1 MQTDIPLK
9 RLTLLRAADLLPLL
23 GAPYAQVVAIE
34 SLELPA
40 SATRL
45 DNVLR
50 LRSAQG
56 QEHLHVIELQGYHDA
71 TVLWRFA
78 SYLAWLGQRNP
89 SMAVV
94 GTLIYLTPADDTGD
108 TLRQVID
115 GQAVLEWPVPCV
127 RLWEQ
132 DATAALASGNLGLTV
147 LSPLMRNATESLVE
161 QAISTV
167 MSGAALPQ
175 QADLLSIL
183 GVFAEPLINHERF
196 VRIVGRERLMA
207 SDLLNYLM
215 EEKLAEMEGKLAEIK
230 AAQQAEIEAVKQMA
244 LRQTQTTLEEA
255 IIARFPEAPIAL
267 VHDIRHV
274 TDPQQIQQL
283 IVAVIR
289 AVDLAA
295 FEHVLTQAVTAATS
309 QTERD
314 DASPNSAAR

>member
-9 RLTLLRAADLLPLL
+9 RLTLLRATDLLPLL
-23 GAPYAQVVAIE
+23 GAPHAQVVAVE

-56 QEHLHVIELQGYHDA
+56 QEYLHVIEWQGYHDV

-78 SYLAWLGQRNP
+78 GYLAWLGQRNP

-108 TLRQVID
+108 TLQQVID
-115 GQAVLEWPVPCV
+115 GQVTLAWPVPCV

-132 DATAALASGNLGLTV
+132 DATAALAGGNLGLTV
-147 LSPLMRNATESLVE
+147 LSPLMRNATASLVE
-161 QAISTV
+161 QAIDAVLRVS
-167 MSGAALPQ
+167 ALPQ

-183 GVFAEPLINHERF
+183 GVFAEPLIDHARF

-207 SDLLNYLM
+207 SDLLSYLM
-215 EEKLAEMEGKLAEIK
+215 EEKLAEVE
-230 AAQQAEIEAVKQMA
+230 AAA
-244 LRQTQTTLEEA
+244 LRQLQTMLEEA
-255 IIARFPEAPIAL
+255 VIARFPDAPIAL

-274 TDPQQIQQL
+274 TDPQQLQQL
-283 IVAVIR
+283 NGAVIR
-289 AVDLAA
+289 AADLAA
-295 FEHVLTQAVTAATS
+295 FEQTLAQAVTAAQA
-309 QTERD
+309 QTE
-314 DASPNSAAR
+314 SS